1 MSELKKF
8 SVKNYKDLIV
18 LGPTASGKSYIIEKL
33 GAVLGRNN
41 VSYCVQ
47 DVLPILNEMF
57 EDSPGVVDYLVRDNE
72 NVRVNYFEDW
82 MLEKGY
88 SEMSRRIDQI
98 LKESPTKVVICEV
111 ATDNVYK
118 KAVETICN
126 VFEENKRSPVLLYLK
141 VLKTLCLERNKSR
154 DYMVMNL
161 EDFFKH
167 SLEDIEE
174 LTAKNGVELKI
185 IDETEEPIE
194 NQIESI
200 SQSLWNIS

>member
-1 MSELKKF
+1 M
-8 SVKNYKDLIV
+8 KNYKDLIV

-72 NVRVNYFEDW
+72 SVRVNYFEDW
-82 MLEKGY
+82 ILEKGY

-118 KAVETICN
+118 KAVETVCN
-126 VFEENKRSPVLLYLK
+126 VFEENKRPPVLLYLK
-141 VLKTLCLERNKSR
+141 VPKTLCLERNKIR

-161 EDFFKH
+161 EGFFKH

-174 LTAKNGVELKI
+174 LAAKSGVELKI
-185 IDETEEPIE
+185 IDEAEEPIE